1 MDFNKKEIKKG
12 ICDAMRC
19 IGYKSRDAMKK
30 LRRNKIVLALKLI
43 AMYIVVIGILPI
55 AFQDNVL
62 ASKNTRLENKK
73 VSQSCYLVSKKEE
86 KSNQELE
93 ENTDKNQSE
102 KETTAAV
109 EAATI
114 ANVTITDVIARKEDV
129 VTSTVTNTED
139 VSSSKDNSA
148 EDVNSSDTVEETSTV
163 YYTVQRGDTLSAIS
177 MKYGTT
183 VDDIARINNIQN
195 VNLIITGQVIVIETN
210 VADAEIDTVVEQET
224 CEEEL
229 TEETE
234 EQKIED
240 WANTPAK
247 YRYTEDDVYLTACV
261 AKAESGD
268 LGDRYLSMQVFV
280 NRQHINKTS
289 ARTELNKDNQYPTTR
304 RKIDNGQITV
314 TEEDLALAE
323 KMLSGEMNGFENSGT
338 NIPRK
343 YWNKVYFQ
351 TKDPDEGICSWS
363 NGIHYYALSK
373 WIDNESNPYK

>member
-19 IGYKSRDAMKK
+19 IGYKSRDAMQKYK
-30 LRRNKIVLALKLI
+30 ELCSALVFLI
-43 AMYIVVIGILPI
+43 LVVVWACLMHE
-55 AFQDNVL
+55 DNVNTTVE
-62 ASKNTRLENKK
+62 AGVMSGYQVVQHEEEKNTTK
-73 VSQSCYLVSKKEE
+73 YL
-86 KSNQELE
+86 LE
-93 ENTDKNQSE
+93 ETDKNLSEEQSS
-102 KETTAAV
+102 AAV

-114 ANVTITDVIARKEDV
+114 ANVAITDVIARKEDV

-195 VNLIITGQVIVIETN
+195 VNLIITGQVIVIETDLLDDEQIN
-210 VADAEIDTVVEQET
+210 TVVKQET
-224 CEEEL
+224 CEEAL
-229 TEETE
+229 TTE
-234 EQKIED
+234 KQKIED

-247 YRYTEDDVYLTACV
+247 YRYTEEDVYLTACV
-261 AKAESGD
+261 GKAESGK

-280 NRQHINKTS
+280 NRQHINNTS
-289 ARTELNKDNQYPTTR
+289 ARTELDKDKQYPTTR
-304 RKIDNGQITV
+304 RKIDNRQITV

-323 KMLSGEMNGFENSGT
+323 KMLSGEINGFENSG
-338 NIPRK
+338 R
-343 YWNKVYFQ
+343 
-351 TKDPDEGICSWS
+351 GRRHASR
-363 NGIHYYALSK
+363 
-373 WIDNESNPYK
+373 